1 MNKVSNK
8 TKKNLVNEL
17 EELRRRI
24 NVLETGE
31 AEGQRV
37 SEALLKVNRALK
49 VLSSCNHIL
58 TRTIKESEFLSKI
71 CRVIVEV
78 AGYRLAWVG
87 FAEQD
92 QEKTVRPVAYWGFEE
107 GYLETVRITWADT
120 ERGRGPTGT
129 AIRTG
134 KPFVAK
140 NILTEPRFAPWRAE
154 AYKRGY
160 SSSVALPLIFSGR
173 TFGALNIYAEEPDA
187 FDPAEVEL
195 LAETADDLAFGIMAL
210 RTSEERKQSEE
221 AVKRLSRQNELILN
235 SAGEGIV
242 GLDIQGNITFC
253 NPAAARMLGYK
264 TGELIGKHGHSIWH
278 HTKADGS
285 PYPEEECPICGV
297 YKDRTIHF
305 IPLDLFWKKDGTNF
319 PVQCIGTPIIEVG
332 NLLGEVVTFNDMSE
346 RKRMEELIRYQAQHD
361 LLTQLPNKALF
372 LDHLDFELA
381 QARSESKKLAI
392 LFLDIDR
399 FKIIND
405 SFGYAAGDRLLQDI
419 AGRLK
424 SGTRDVDTVARF
436 GGDEFT
442 ILLSNLSHSDD
453 VIRMVKKILSSF
465 EQPYK
470 VDNYEIYVTVS
481 IGISIFPDDSEY
493 GNTLLKNAGIALFY
507 AKERGK
513 NIYQFYGPGLNIRS
527 LERMILE
534 NSLRQTLKKG
544 QLVVHYQ
551 PQLDLKKSQ
560 IVGAEA
566 LVRWKHPELGLL
578 NPLQF
583 MPIAEEIGFTVPIDE
598 WVLRTVCAQSKAW
611 QEEGYPPIY
620 ISVNLSARQFEQ
632 PNLIEMISQV
642 LQDTNLCPESLGL
655 EITESIAMRNIKA
668 TVSNLTRLTDMGI
681 KISIDD
687 FGTGYSSLSY
697 LKKLPL
703 YRLKIDQSFIRDLT
717 EDADYQAIVN
727 AIIAMAHSLRLK
739 VTAEG
744 VETEGQRDFLI
755 AGGCDEIQ
763 GYLVGQPTSFQE
775 FKNLMSRK

>member
-1 MNKVSNK
+1 MNSTSNK
-8 TKKNLVNEL
+8 TKDTVSEL
-17 EELRRRI
+17 EELRLRI

-31 AEGQRV
+31 AESKRV

-58 TRTIKESEFLSKI
+58 TRTIKESEFLSDI
-71 CRVIVEV
+71 CRMIVAV

-92 QEKTVRPVAYWGFEE
+92 PEKTVRPAAFWGFEE
-107 GYLETVRITWADT
+107 GYLETARITWADT

-134 KPFVAK
+134 KPSVAR
-140 NILTEPRFAPWRAE
+140 NILTDPQFAPWRVE
-154 AYKRGY
+154 AARRGY

-187 FDPAEVEL
+187 FDPAEVAL
-195 LAETADDLAFGIMAL
+195 LSETADDLAFGIMAL
-210 RTSEERKQSEE
+210 RTNEERKQAEE
-221 AVKRLSRQNELILN
+221 TVKRLSHRNELILN

-242 GLDIQGNITFC
+242 GLDIKGNITFC
-253 NPAAARMLGYK
+253 NPAAARMLGYRID
-264 TGELIGKHGHSIWH
+264 ELIGKHGHTVWH

-285 PYPEEECPICGV
+285 PYPEEECPIHGV
-297 YKDRTIHF
+297 LKDRTVHF
-305 IPLDLFWKKDGTNF
+305 SPRDLFWKKDGTNF
-319 PVQCIGTPIIEVG
+319 PVQCIGTPITENG
-332 NLLGEVVTFNDMSE
+332 NLLGQVVTFNDLSE
-346 RKRMEELIRYQAQHD
+346 MKKMEDLIQYQAHHD

-372 LDHLDFELA
+372 LKHLDFELA
-381 QARSESKKLAI
+381 QARSEAKKLAI

-399 FKIIND
+399 FKNIND

-419 AGRLK
+419 GARLK

-442 ILLSNLSHSDD
+442 ILLSDVSHTDD
-453 VIRMVKKILSSF
+453 VIRMVKKILSLF

-470 VDNYEIYVTVS
+470 VNNYEISVTVS

-493 GNTLLKNAGIALFY
+493 ANTLLKNAGIALFY

-513 NIYQFYGPGLNIRS
+513 NVYQFYRPDLNIGS

-534 NSLRQTLKKG
+534 NSLRQTLKRG
-544 QLVVHYQ
+544 ELVVYYQ
-551 PQLDLKKSQ
+551 PQLDLRKNR

-566 LVRWKHPELGLL
+566 LVRWEHPELGLL

-583 MPIAEEIGFTVPIDE
+583 LPIAEEIGFTMPIDE
-598 WVLRTVCAQSKAW
+598 WVLRTVCAQSRALH
-611 QEEGYPPIY
+611 EAGYPPINMA
-620 ISVNLSARQFEQ
+620 VNLSARQFEQ
-632 PNLIEMISQV
+632 QNLLEMVSQV
-642 LQDTNLCPESLGL
+642 LHEAHQYPACLVL

-668 TVSNLTRLTDMGI
+668 TVSNVKALTDMGI
-681 KISIDD
+681 RISIDD

-703 YRLKIDQSFIRDLT
+703 YQIKIDQSFIRHLT

-739 VTAEG
+739 VIAEG
-744 VETEGQRDFLI
+744 VETEGQRDFLV

-775 FKNLMSRK
+775 FKELIGKG